1 MRKLKYLK
9 IKQKNKQDKNRNN
22 GQPLG
27 IKKYA
32 NVNKIVGF
40 TLIEIMISLTL
51 SLILITGVLKV
62 FISMKVTSTK
72 STLIGELQGNARF
85 ALNVLTHD
93 LRMQNFWGDL
103 AGDLHANKLM
113 TIPTALSNSCK
124 EHGIFQS
131 GFPSKAYH
139 FNALWGG
146 SANSSTLMGCI
157 FDARVNGSGV
167 AYSEFIQI
175 KRVIA
180 DPVKIRDPKYYY
192 LTANSRIAEIHSGS
206 VAPLSVKD
214 GRTWQYQ
221 NHIYYVRED
230 EQGSNKIPVLMFG
243 RIINNKMHFSPLI
256 DGVESIAFSYG
267 IDATGDS
274 RVNHYIDIEQLQA
287 RPNSHV
293 VAAKVFVLVR
303 AALPDSQY
311 KNTNQYQLGS
321 KLFQANDNF
330 HRLLVS
336 STVNL
341 FNH

>member
-1 MRKLKYLK
+1 MRKLKHSHVK
-9 IKQKNKQDKNRNN
+9 
-22 GQPLG
+22 
-27 IKKYA
+27 
-32 NVNKIVGF
+32 KIVGF

-51 SLILITGVLKV
+51 TLVLITGVLKV
-62 FISMKVTSTK
+62 FTSMKVTSSK
-72 STLIGELQGNARF
+72 STLIAELQGNGRF
-85 ALNVLTHD
+85 ALNVLTND

-113 TIPTALSNSCK
+113 AIPIGLSNSCK
-124 EHGIFQS
+124 DKGVAQS
-131 GFPSKAYH
+131 SFPSKTHH

-146 SANSSTLMGCI
+146 SADSSTLMNCI
-157 FDARVNGSGV
+157 FDARVNSSGV

-180 DPVKIRDPKYYY
+180 DPVQITDPKYYY
-192 LTANSRIAEIHSGS
+192 LTANSRIAEIHSGA
-206 VAPLSVKD
+206 VAPSSVKD

-221 NHIYYVRED
+221 NHVYYVRED
-230 EQGSNKIPVLMFG
+230 GQGSHKIPVLMFG

-274 RVNHYIDIEQLQA
+274 RVNHYIDIERLLTQ
-287 RPNSHV
+287 PNSSV
-293 VAAKVFVLVR
+293 VAVKAFVLVR
-303 AALPDSQY
+303 SALPDSQY
-311 KNTNQYQLGS
+311 KNTKQYQLGS

-336 STVNL
+336 STVRL